1 MNGRREDDR
10 RWGDRDWEVERPR
23 PRDAWAQDPD
33 WEARGHERRGGPDRD
48 AGRERRGDFDW
59 EARGPERRGGLDR
72 GTGAERRGGP
82 HRGHPRRGGWAS
94 EEDAFPRTFDSE
106 RHFRDAARDRD
117 TRDYQQDVD
126 FGRAARAMDRA
137 REYGRDFH
145 LDQEL
150 DRRARELDP
159 ERIARRPGYSPSG
172 TFREVEEDWRLEPTF
187 LGVLED
193 EGPGPGRPE
202 RPGRHEPPERRRH
215 GPGGRPPG
223 HHRGA
228 DEGHERR
235 HRGGGG
241 MDRGR
246 PWRAA
251 GRMAET
257 DVRYG
262 GTQPA
267 GHGPGVENMAPPW
280 DGYGTSPSRPDD
292 HGMGHG
298 GYAGGRARPEG
309 PMRGPPRGRAPRG
322 YQRSS
327 ERILTDLCDRLMQSW
342 VDAED
347 VDIRVRD
354 GVVLL
359 AGVVRS
365 HDERHATEALA
376 RDVLGVKEVIN
387 DIRVYRDE
395 GVVDRPTLRR
405 PVQVPGVEAP
415 DDDTLHS

>member
-1 MNGRREDDR
+1 MNGRRDDDR
-10 RWGDRDWEVERPR
+10 RWGDRARERPHEDWEVEHPR

-33 WEARGHERRGGPDRD
+33 WEARGHERRGDFDRD
-48 AGRERRGDFDW
+48 
-59 EARGPERRGGLDR
+59 
-72 GTGAERRGGP
+72 TSAERRGGP
-82 HRGHPRRGGWAS
+82 HRGHHRRGGWAS

-126 FGRAARAMDRA
+126 FGRAARALDRA
-137 REYGRDFH
+137 HEYGRDFH
-145 LDQEL
+145 LDREL
-150 DRRARELDP
+150 DRRARDFDP

-172 TFREVEEDWRLEPTF
+172 TFREVEEDWRLEPPY

-193 EGPGPGRPE
+193 EGPGPGRSGRPGGHDRPE
-202 RPGRHEPPERRRH
+202 RQRHD
-215 GPGGRPPG
+215 GRPPG
-223 HHRGA
+223 HRGG
-228 DEGHERR
+228 DEGPERR

-292 HGMGHG
+292 HGLGNG
-298 GYAGGRARPEG
+298 GYAGGRSRPEG
-309 PMRGPPRGRAPRG
+309 PMRAPPRGRAPRG

-327 ERILTDLCDRLMQSW
+327 ERILADLCDQLMRSW

-365 HDERHATEALA
+365 HDERHATEAIA

-395 GVVDRPTLRR
+395 GVLDRPTLRR
-405 PVQVPGVEAP
+405 PVQVPGVDAS

>member
-1 MNGRREDDR
+1 MNGRRDDDR
-10 RWGDRDWEVERPR
+10 RWGDREREQRPSRGWEDEHTQ
-23 PRDAWAQDPD
+23 PRDTWARTP
-33 WEARGHERRGGPDRD
+33 ARDDEHGDERGS
-48 AGRERRGDFDW
+48 ERRGDF
-59 EARGPERRGGLDR
+59 ERDDA
-72 GTGAERRGGP
+72 GAERRRGGP
-82 HRGHPRRGGWAS
+82 HRGHHRRGGWAS
-94 EEDAFPRTFDSE
+94 EDEAFPRSFDSE

-126 FGRAARAMDRA
+126 FGRAARALDQG
-137 REYGRDFH
+137 REYGRDFD
-145 LDQEL
+145 LDREL
-150 DRRARELDP
+150 DRRARHFDP

-172 TFREVEEDWRLEPTF
+172 TFREVAEDWRLEPPY

-193 EGPGPGRPE
+193 VGTGEGRRGGPE
-202 RPGRHEPPERRRH
+202 MPERRGHGGRRH
-215 GPGGRPPG
+215 G
-223 HHRGA
+223 HRGA
-228 DEGHERR
+228 DDAHERR
-235 HRGGGG
+235 RREAGG

-251 GRMAET
+251 GHMAET

-280 DGYGTSPSRPDD
+280 DGYSTSPSRSDD
-292 HGMGHG
+292 HDLGQG
-298 GYAGGRARPEG
+298 GFSGGRYRPEG
-309 PMRGPPRGRAPRG
+309 PVRAPPRGRAPRG
-322 YQRSS
+322 YRRSS
-327 ERILTDLCDRLMQSW
+327 ERILADLCDRLMQSW

-365 HDERHATEALA
+365 QDERHATEALA

-387 DIRVYRDE
+387 DIRIDRED
-395 GVVDRPTLRR
+395 GIVDRPASRS
-405 PVQVPGVEAP
+405 PVQTPGMDAS
-415 DDDTLHS
+415 DDDSLHS